1 MLAAAQDERLA
12 LPNVWSDAD
21 VWSEA
26 EIFSLAAL
34 SAVALETHVGAN
46 TRKGKK
52 PHQGVAPQKS
62 ASHQGQPVCNSTTAL
77 GVSWWWE
84 SGTASGA
91 GVTYDYDAFGNL
103 TNSTGS
109 TPNNYLFAG
118 EQYDPALGLY
128 YNRARYLN
136 TTTDRFWSMD
146 TQEPTPLDPM
156 SLHRYLYADAN
167 PVDNVDPTGL
177 YTQQFGYDVE
187 AVVEPAYQSDYPTSN
202 VSLGGW
208 AKLPG
213 AWRLKPDIL
222 DFTRNIWMEI
232 KPLSISGITRAAASG
247 GLYSAAFAPSG
258 IYPDITWLQH
268 GRIFTVVSGGTSYAT
283 LVFNCGGILFYTTN
297 QDDYNLF
304 NEIAQSALGFGIAGG
319 VGALAGSLVNA
330 VAGQGS
336 EVQTINNLV
345 QIGIKGGEAEV
356 EIDTAVDI
364 VPAA

>member
-1 MLAAAQDERLA
+1 MAGSDEQ
-12 LPNVWSDAD
+12 
-21 VWSEA
+21 
-26 EIFSLAAL
+26 IFSLAAAL
-34 SAVALETHVGAN
+34 AVALETHTGENAVSGKKTHQEIFSKNHTIAVGA
-46 TRKGKK
+46 TWVKC
-52 PHQGVAPQKS
+52 QKT
-62 ASHQGQPVCNSTTAL
+62 H
-77 GVSWWWE
+77 WD
-84 SGTASGA
+84 SGTWRPESVLGPTIYGYDGHGSVRQLFDNTGA
-91 GVTYDYDAFGNL
+91 VTDSYDYDAFGNL

-118 EQYDPALGLY
+118 EQYDPALNLY

-136 TTTDRFWSMD
+136 TATGRFWTMD
-146 TQEPTPLDPM
+146 TQEPTPLDPT
-156 SLHRYLYADAN
+156 SLHRYLYATAN

-187 AVVEPAYQSDYPTSN
+187 AVVGPAYQSDYPTSN

-232 KPLSISGITRAAASG
+232 KPLSISGITRAAASW

-258 IYPDITWLQH
+258 IYPDVTWLQNS
-268 GRIFTVVSGGTSYAT
+268 RMFTVDNQPT
-283 LVFNCGGILFYTTN
+283 LVFNMGGILFYTTN
-297 QDDYNLF
+297 KSDYDLL
-304 NEIAQSALGFGIAGG
+304 NEVAQGALGFGISAA
-319 VGALAGSLVNA
+319 VGAAAGQLVNT
-330 VAGQGS
+330 VVGQGS
-336 EVQTINNLV
+336 ELQTINNLV

-356 EIDTAVDI
+356 EIDTAVDL